1 MRALR
6 KTVPTTM
13 TQDRRRHTWLQT
25 SLTLTLFRYG
35 TKTEQCTG
43 RVRNRLRLR
52 LPHRRGQG
60 AADPSVL
67 RGLARWEHSSPPPS
81 TAATRVPWK
90 LTPCLILTA
99 HPRWSTA
106 LPSRTIPTSL
116 LLDAVRPQRD
126 AGTDAPT
133 VGRRAVRGTRLC
145 CPCCL
150 CGIVLEASTTLRRDV
165 KTKTP
170 WAIDALCIIIIR
182 IVGYGGLDASACF
195 LGFPAAGVPDKRF
208 HHQQLSE
215 ERRVRPGPVRGWYEP
230 TPTQT

>member
-1 MRALR
+1 MR

-13 TQDRRRHTWLQT
+13 TQDRRRHTWLQK

-52 LPHRRGQG
+52 LPHRN
-60 AADPSVL
+60 
-67 RGLARWEHSSPPPS
+67 LA
-81 TAATRVPWK
+81 K
-90 LTPCLILTA
+90 
-99 HPRWSTA
+99 PRWPQPMRSGKWKPQSEFLTHSA
-106 LPSRTIPTSL
+106 QLIGGGWP
-116 LLDAVRPQRD
+116 LDAVRPQQGVDFCQRRPHD
-126 AGTDAPT
+126 AVRPPQAVVRLLVTPAPT
-133 VGRRAVRGTRLC
+133 PPPRAEGRFEGRASAVHAVC
-145 CPCCL
+145 
-150 CGIVLEASTTLRRDV
+150 VLFFWRHRRFDV

-170 WAIDALCIIIIR
+170 WAIEALCIIIIR

-215 ERRVRPGPVRGWYEP
+215 ERRVRPGPVRGWSEP
-230 TPTQT
+230 TPNQT

>member
-90 LTPCLILTA
+90 LTPCLIPTA

-116 LLDAVRPQRD
+116 LLDAVRPQQGVDFCQRWPHD
-126 AGTDAPT
+126 
-133 VGRRAVRGTRLC
+133 AVRPQQAVVRLLVT
-145 CPCCL
+145 P
-150 CGIVLEASTTLRRDV
+150 APPPP
-165 KTKTP
+165 P
-170 WAIDALCIIIIR
+170 WAEGR
-182 IVGYGGLDASACF
+182 FEGPASAVHAVCVLLF
-195 LGFPAAGVPDKRF
+195 WRHRRF
-208 HHQQLSE
+208 D
-215 ERRVRPGPVRGWYEP
+215 V
-230 TPTQT
+230 T